1 MDKSRYFVQ
10 EIKFYLEIE
19 RCVCNFAAENKN
31 ITIMANDNKSKVKDS
46 AVFAAGAAVGAAAYT
61 ALDSQAMAGEQFSPI
76 DVTTAEIQSAPE
88 AEPAVEVEVEVE
100 PVVVE
105 RPHYSAPSP
114 EPVAVPEESVE
125 VVEAEVDQV
134 VEVVDSQNDDQSDYV
149 AANDQTVDADSGRT
163 VNVNG
168 ADLEIVGYERVT
180 NDDGSQMDVATAMA
194 DEGAPILFVDTD
206 LDSCADVAICDMD
219 GDGNITENE
228 VIDIRDHQV
237 DMHPMM
243 DAADFSAE
251 YAAGDMPD
259 YVNDADVDSYM
270 S

>member
-1 MDKSRYFVQ
+1 
-10 EIKFYLEIE
+10 
-19 RCVCNFAAENKN
+19 
-31 ITIMANDNKSKVKDS
+31 
-46 AVFAAGAAVGAAAYT
+46 
-61 ALDSQAMAGEQFSPI
+61 
-76 DVTTAEIQSAPE
+76 
-88 AEPAVEVEVEVE
+88 
-100 PVVVE
+100 
-105 RPHYSAPSP
+105 
-114 EPVAVPEESVE
+114 
-125 VVEAEVDQV
+125 
-134 VEVVDSQNDDQSDYV
+134 
-149 AANDQTVDADSGRT
+149 
-163 VNVNG
+163 
-168 ADLEIVGYERVT
+168 
-180 NDDGSQMDVATAMA
+180 MDVATAMA

>member
-1 MDKSRYFVQ
+1 M
-10 EIKFYLEIE
+10 
-19 RCVCNFAAENKN
+19 CNFAAENKN

-100 PVVVE
+100 PVVVQ
-105 RPHYSAPSP
+105 RPHYSAPAP
-114 EPVAVPEESVE
+114 AQDVIEVPEESVE

-134 VEVVDSQNDDQSDYV
+134 AEVVDSQNDDQSDYV
-149 AANDQTVDADSGRT
+149 AANDQTVDADSGQT

-168 ADLEIVGYERVT
+168 ADLEIVSYERVT

-206 LDSCADVAICDMD
+206 LDSRADVAICDMD
-219 GDGNITENE
+219 GDGNITEGE
-228 VIDIRDHQV
+228 MLDIREHNI